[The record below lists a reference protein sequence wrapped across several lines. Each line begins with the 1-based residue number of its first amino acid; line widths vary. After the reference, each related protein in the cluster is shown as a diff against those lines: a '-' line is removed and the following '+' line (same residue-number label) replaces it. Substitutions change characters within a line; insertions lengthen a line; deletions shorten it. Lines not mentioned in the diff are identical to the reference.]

1 MKEYSKVHGVFAS
14 TNSISHL
21 TKNSISLDPTRDI
34 GKSYIIR
41 ALGTYPQGISYLR
54 TLIVEPP
61 FIDFQ
66 LLTKKN
72 NYFFI
77 LAITFN
83 LQHRADLRPIHH
95 LTIQQSCVFD
105 KHRFPLSVPPT
116 LVLITK
122 INTLYPEL
130 LSYFAVP

>member
-1 MKEYSKVHGVFAS
+1 MKECSKVHGVFPS

-61 FIDFQ
+61 FIDIRLFTIKYNVCYSNNFQ
-66 LLTKKN
+66 FTTPGRSQTN
-72 NYFFI
+72 TSSYD
-77 LAITFN
+77 LA
-83 LQHRADLRPIHH
+83 
-95 LTIQQSCVFD
+95 
-105 KHRFPLSVPPT
+105 
-116 LVLITK
+116 VLC
-122 INTLYPEL
+122 
-130 LSYFAVP
+130 F